1 MSTAAGQA
9 ASGAADDAAPDSAP
23 AHPWDEAVLAA
34 MLLATDPPGTGVVLR
49 AAAGPVRTHWL
60 ALLQALL
67 DTRAQPTPLRRLPLH
82 VRDEGLLGGLD
93 LPATLRAGRPVAQ
106 RGVLAQTD
114 GGVLLVAMGERLPAE
129 TAARLAAVIDRG
141 EVLLERDGIALRHAA
156 RFGTVVLDE
165 GAGDDEA
172 APAVLRERCALL
184 VDLSAVTPR
193 YAAATDVAQVCA
205 AADIASASARQVQL
219 PDELLQALCTAAAA
233 LGVHSPRAVLQA
245 LHVARAHAALCA
257 RTEVEAE
264 DAAAAARLVL
274 APRATQAPT
283 VPAPAPAEPPAE
295 DAEGPADAA
304 DAADTSPPPPPPP
317 PAAEAETPAREDSP
331 PTSDEAEPTPQEAA
345 ELGER
350 LLEAALASLPPDVLL
365 RLQAGAASRERAR
378 SAGRSGALVQG
389 GRRGRPLGARRGE
402 PRGGQRLNLVETLRA
417 AAPWQR
423 LRRASLPA
431 AAEAEAA
438 AAALA
443 GAAALSPGQQRIHV
457 RAEDFHV
464 TPMRQH
470 RETTTIFCV
479 DASGSQALN
488 RLAEAKGAV
497 ELLLADCYVRRDSVA
512 LLAFRGRTAE
522 VLLPPTRSLVRA
534 RRSLAALP
542 GGGGTPLAAALQA
555 TAVLAEAVLRRGDTP
570 LVVLLTDG
578 RANVALDGTG
588 GRALAEADA
597 LQSAQRLRL
606 LGCAVL
612 LIDTSPQ
619 PTPTAA
625 RLAEALR
632 GRYLP
637 LPHADATRLSKAVR
651 AAAA

>member
-1 MSTAAGQA
+1 LVNAQ
-9 ASGAADDAAPDSAP
+9 GATVTDAARGLEAIAGVD
-23 AHPWDEAVLAA
+23 AHD
-34 MLLATDPPGTGVVLR
+34 ATTVDV
-49 AAAGPVRTHWL
+49 PV
-60 ALLQALL
+60 
-67 DTRAQPTPLRRLPLH
+67 
-82 VRDEGLLGGLD
+82 
-93 LPATLRAGRPVAQ
+93 
-106 RGVLAQTD
+106 
-114 GGVLLVAMGERLPAE
+114 
-129 TAARLAAVIDRG
+129 
-141 EVLLERDGIALRHAA
+141 HAY
-156 RFGTVVLDE
+156 
-165 GAGDDEA
+165 
-172 APAVLRERCALL
+172 
-184 VDLSAVTPR
+184 S
-193 YAAATDVAQVCA
+193 AAAT
-205 AADIASASARQVQL
+205 
-219 PDELLQALCTAAAA
+219 
-233 LGVHSPRAVLQA
+233 
-245 LHVARAHAALCA
+245 
-257 RTEVEAE
+257 
-264 DAAAAARLVL
+264 
-274 APRATQAPT
+274 
-283 VPAPAPAEPPAE
+283 
-295 DAEGPADAA
+295 
-304 DAADTSPPPPPPP
+304 
-317 PAAEAETPAREDSP
+317 
-331 PTSDEAEPTPQEAA
+331 
-345 ELGER
+345 ER
-350 LLEAALASLPPDVLL
+350 LDGLVVGVPREYFPESLDPAVRRRCDRAL
-365 RLQAGAASRERAR
+365 
-378 SAGRSGALVQG
+378 
-389 GRRGRPLGARRGE
+389 
-402 PRGGQRLNLVETLRA
+402 ETLRA

-597 LQSAQRLRL
+597 LQCAQRLRL

>member
-9 ASGAADDAAPDSAP
+9 ASGAADEAAPDSAP

-60 ALLQALL
+60 ALLQGLL

-93 LPATLRAGRPVAQ
+93 LPATLRVGRPVAQ
-106 RGVLAQTD
+106 RGVLAQAD

-184 VDLSAVTPR
+184 VDLTAVTPR

-205 AADIASASARQVQL
+205 AADIARASARQVQL
-219 PDELLQALCTAAAA
+219 SDELLQALCTAAAA
-233 LGVHSPRAVLQA
+233 LGVHSPRAALQA

-274 APRATQAPT
+274 APRATQAPAG
-283 VPAPAPAEPPAE
+283 PAPAPAEPPAE

-317 PAAEAETPAREDSP
+317 AAEPETSAREDSP
-331 PTSDEAEPTPQEAA
+331 ATSDEAEATPQQAA

-365 RLQAGAASRERAR
+365 RLQAGSASRERAR
-378 SAGRSGALVQG
+378 GAGRSGALVQG

-431 AAEAEAA
+431 VAEAG
-438 AAALA
+438 A
-443 GAAALSPGQQRIHV
+443 GAPGQQRIHV

-555 TAVLAEAVLRRGDTP
+555 TAALAEAVLRRGDTP

-588 GRALAEADA
+588 GRTLAEADA
-597 LQSAQRLRL
+597 LQCAQRLRL